1 MAERETMAEQQPAAD
16 SPDKFSIV
24 IKTLFGKTFAVPV
37 SLDDSVGE
45 VKDKLIAQDSS
56 LSHERGRLIYHS
68 RDMEDNLTLR
78 HYEITPMSSL
88 YYIQRP
94 TDLSPRK
101 LVADPHKSLTDEA
114 SGSGQECYHLL
125 DLDPP
130 LQTKCLCRR
139 GEVPPEVTPEI
150 TQDLKRRTVYR
161 AHLPGAGIFQC
172 SITGLSFEV
181 KSAVTITYRYA
192 TWTRHLSK
200 ADQET
205 WSPAGPLFHIEVQP
219 GVVLSVH
226 LPHFICLSA
235 LGELLQPEPFPQR
248 VVPQGPAFP
257 RSDRHLWG
265 HASGAAWTFPWSRKH
280 LWGHQTAPMQF
291 RAWASEDVNTS
302 LFCIAHFKSGTM
314 ILERLSGLMCFSAA
328 LENPS
333 FSLLGVLWRR
343 FRSTLNSFPMHSSV
357 LIFQQLSAANTTLH
371 LYLIPDD
378 KSVKQAIEK
387 QEMNWNSKL
396 IPKPSPF
403 SPLFFGCIYQVT
415 STNSVVITPEARLPF
430 CYKSP
435 KEEQLFVEIYIR
447 KMAEEITFSMI
458 DTRDDSVVWRA
469 SLRSGDINLPACVSK
484 TLSGTAFLKKHKTK
498 LCVRMRQLPSILLHL
513 RDANVINSDEEEE
526 VQSQVTS
533 QRRNKVLLELVEKK
547 GLEAQG
553 QLYQILQMKD
563 PYLVA
568 DLDKYS

>member
-1 MAERETMAEQQPAAD
+1 MRGLVQLMESGRLGEGCSGMASSPKHEAKMTVCSSCSSHRLIPKEAGGRPSQISDRRGLREWTGVLSPAGLGPTTAD
-16 SPDKFSIV
+16 KMLVPQGGGTRIEGVTEPQTWPVLVSDPR
-24 IKTLFGKTFAVPV
+24 TGLLPV
-37 SLDDSVGE
+37 SDFSGLF
-45 VKDKLIAQDSS
+45 
-56 LSHERGRLIYHS
+56 
-68 RDMEDNLTLR
+68 
-78 HYEITPMSSL
+78 
-88 YYIQRP
+88 
-94 TDLSPRK
+94 
-101 LVADPHKSLTDEA
+101 TDEGDAFLGTRQQLLIHCCYLQGSELPCQAELCFTVNPSPPPA
-114 SGSGQECYHLL
+114 STTQCATPHISGKLATL
-125 DLDPP
+125 M
-130 LQTKCLCRR
+130 LQ
-139 GEVPPEVTPEI
+139 VPPEVTPEI

-378 KSVKQAIEK
+378 KSVKQA
-387 QEMNWNSKL
+387 
-396 IPKPSPF
+396 
-403 SPLFFGCIYQVT
+403 
-415 STNSVVITPEARLPF
+415 RLPF

>member
-1 MAERETMAEQQPAAD
+1 HGREGTAQALLTRKSAA
-16 SPDKFSIV
+16 KNIFSLRKQKLSYLEIPFAKYILKIGGGSTFQKPCPRWHEPV
-24 IKTLFGKTFAVPV
+24 IP
-37 SLDDSVGE
+37 
-45 VKDKLIAQDSS
+45 
-56 LSHERGRLIYHS
+56 
-68 RDMEDNLTLR
+68 
-78 HYEITPMSSL
+78 
-88 YYIQRP
+88 P
-94 TDLSPRK
+94 T
-101 LVADPHKSLTDEA
+101 
-114 SGSGQECYHLL
+114 C
-125 DLDPP
+125 
-130 LQTKCLCRR
+130 
-139 GEVPPEVTPEI
+139 
-150 TQDLKRRTVYR
+150 R

-219 GVVLSVH
+219 GVVQSVH
-226 LPHFICLSA
+226 LPHFICL
-235 LGELLQPEPFPQR
+235 
-248 VVPQGPAFP
+248 
-257 RSDRHLWG
+257 
-265 HASGAAWTFPWSRKH
+265 
-280 LWGHQTAPMQF
+280 
-291 RAWASEDVNTS
+291 SEDVNTS

-357 LIFQQLSAANTTLH
+357 LIFQHLDVCIFPCLSSCWYGQETKHHECEFTAAPHGERDSTCFL
-371 LYLIPDD
+371 
-378 KSVKQAIEK
+378 
-387 QEMNWNSKL
+387 
-396 IPKPSPF
+396 
-403 SPLFFGCIYQVT
+403 PLQ
-415 STNSVVITPEARLPF
+415 ARLPF

-469 SLRSGDINLPACVSK
+469 SLR
-484 TLSGTAFLKKHKTK
+484 SGTAFLKKHKTK